1 LGCDGFE
8 GLGHEGEAAMNDHIR
23 ELAVDAIIQAGGWH
37 PRYARVLLIEHDEQ
51 DAVIIVDGN
60 GDGADLELEYWHRG
74 DDGLWH
80 GGATSGH
87 GPLAFMPT
95 FQAWNGAD
103 FVAAVGRA
111 RPNAEITLAYA
122 GQAYRRRAS
131 EFGIWGF
138 VHAADLP
145 DTGELPVLVS

>member
-1 LGCDGFE
+1 
-8 GLGHEGEAAMNDHIR
+8 MNDHIR
-23 ELAVDAIIQAGGWH
+23 ELGADAIIRAGGWP

-60 GDGADLELEYWHRG
+60 GDGAELELEYWHRG

-80 GGATSGH
+80 CGATSGH

-111 RPNAEITLAYA
+111 RPHAEISVEYA
-122 GQAYRRRAS
+122 GEVYRRRAS
-131 EFGIWGF
+131 EFGTWGF
-138 VHAADLP
+138 VHAADSR
-145 DTGELPVLVS
+145 DAGELPAVVTEPPLV